1 MKRVRKKNLRNRFC
15 GRLYLDFDCLF
26 CDCFVPI
33 KRSFI
38 WTNYEVSDTW
48 VPVPPFSWRDQ
59 CYTSN
64 WTSNIPLIAQIA
76 MQTQQIA
83 RLNEVHI
90 SSKTTVNYTNNLFPF
105 IPPIAGKS
113 KTQIFP
119 HEKESRT
126 DERKA
131 EIKTNPSFSS
141 FILSLNKNWMDP
153 FHIASLYRDLGYIS
167 KWLFFSWLSLSQ
179 GMNLLRDLL
188 FSHLNA
194 TTMLL
199 NEKCAQFLY
208 IIKWYV

>member
-1 MKRVRKKNLRNRFC
+1 M
-15 GRLYLDFDCLF
+15 DFDCLF

-153 FHIASLYRDLGYIS
+153 FHIAPLYRETLATFQNDYFSVDSLFLKEWIFYAICSFRIS
-167 KWLFFSWLSLSQ
+167 
-179 GMNLLRDLL
+179 
-188 FSHLNA
+188 
-194 TTMLL
+194 MLQR
-199 NEKCAQFLY
+199 CY
-208 IIKWYV
+208 